1 MTDLLVT
8 RTVFPNCWN
17 VRMSRACFATVLAL
31 MVAVVFAAGRA
42 HAQADF
48 DRPGGDYQRIAA
60 PSGDPAACALLCER
74 DRRCRAWS
82 FTYPREGDG
91 TDNVACWLKNTVPP
105 RVKAAN
111 TVSGVRGAGVV
122 EHRTGET
129 ETSIDRFGGDYRSF
143 GMATDASGDA
153 CRARPDFRRGQV
165 TSNLLSSYLLC
176 GLAATRSAV
185 HVHFRR
191 CATSGRASRE
201 ELT

>member
-1 MTDLLVT
+1 
-8 RTVFPNCWN
+8 
-17 VRMSRACFATVLAL
+17 MSRACFATVLAL

-122 EHRTGET
+122 EQRTGDK
-129 ETSIDRFGGDYRSF
+129 ETSTDRFGGDYRSF
-143 GMATDASGDA
+143 GMATDASGEA
-153 CRARPDFRRGQV
+153 CRAACEGDAKCRAWTYARPG
-165 TSNLLSSYLLC
+165 Y
-176 GLAATRSAV
+176 
-185 HVHFRR
+185 
-191 CATSGRASRE
+191 ASRGARCF
-201 ELT
+201 LKSTITPPRRKPGLISGVVR